1 MPPATARF
9 TSNML
14 YEYLESHTGK
24 ARGDAD
30 TPGTPEYAGINA
42 LKEDNGDVVA
52 TVSHGARTVRPAA
65 DASGL

>member
-9 TSNML
+9 TSDTS
-14 YEYLESHTGK
+14 YGYLESHTRK

-42 LKEDNGDVVA
+42 LKEDVGDWVA
-52 TVSHGARTVRPAA
+52 TVSHGARAVRPAA